1 MRATEALDTRKSAAH
16 PWRDAFS
23 AFNPVE
29 LWHAFQE
36 AEDAVCLMAPH
47 DSQHDHDDL

>member
-1 MRATEALDTRKSAAH
+1 MRHAHEFDTSETSAASNWREAL
-16 PWRDAFS
+16 S

-47 DSQHDHDDL
+47 PQQGQRDD